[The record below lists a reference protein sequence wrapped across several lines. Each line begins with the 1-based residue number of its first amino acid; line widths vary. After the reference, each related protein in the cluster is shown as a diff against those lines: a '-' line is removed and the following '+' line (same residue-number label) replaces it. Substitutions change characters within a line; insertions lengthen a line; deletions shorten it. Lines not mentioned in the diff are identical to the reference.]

1 MDIDEHLRAR
11 DGCDDRM
18 TTLIHPVAVILD
30 ILAEVGVDP
39 ARLHDVQRR
48 IAAAYSE
55 ANEEIAPTPTRE
67 REIREAVLATIRE
80 ACRCDPYWRDRDRDD
95 PQCQA
100 HGIED
105 YVEQALDRLGVGNST
120 GEAPKEAK

>member
-1 MDIDEHLRAR
+1 
-11 DGCDDRM
+11 M
-18 TTLIHPVAVILD
+18 TTLIHPVAVVLD
-30 ILAEVGVDP
+30 ILAEAGVDP
-39 ARLHDVQRR
+39 ARLHDAQRR

-80 ACRCDPYWRDRDRDD
+80 ACRCDPYWRDRDKED

-100 HGIED
+100 HDIED
-105 YVEQALDRLGVGNST
+105 YVEQSLDRLRVGNSA
-120 GEAPKEAK
+120 GESPKEAPWPDRKSTRLNSSH

>member
-1 MDIDEHLRAR
+1 
-11 DGCDDRM
+11 M
-18 TTLIHPVAVILD
+18 TIIHPTGEILH
-30 ILAEVGVDP
+30 ILADAGVPHDG
-39 ARLHDVQRR
+39 LHETARR

-80 ACRCDPYWRDRDRDD
+80 ACRCDPYWRDRDLED

-100 HGIED
+100 HDIED
-105 YVEQALDRLGVGNST
+105 YVEEALDRLGVGNSA
-120 GEAPKEAK
+120 GESPKEAPAPEPVGGAR